1 VSDMQQELQACKT
14 SLGSIEDRL
23 QKIDTALR
31 GNGRKGLFTEFE
43 LLKSKVAQLEEF
55 RYDVKR
61 TKQWAAAAALSVIG
75 QMLMA
80 ILKSV
85 LPAATL

>member
-14 SLGSIEDRL
+14 SLGSIEVRL
-23 QKIDTALR
+23 QQIDTALR
-31 GNGRKGLFTEFE
+31 GNGRRGLFTEFE

-55 RYDVKR
+55 RHDVKR
-61 TKQWAAAAALSVIG
+61 TKQWAAAAALSVFG

-80 ILKSV
+80 VLKAV
-85 LPAATL
+85 LPAANL

>member
-1 VSDMQQELQACKT
+1 MQQELQACKT

-55 RYDVKR
+55 RTDVKR
-61 TKQWAAAAALSVIG
+61 TKQWAAAAALSVLG
-75 QMLMA
+75 QMLLTL
-80 ILKSV
+80 LKAV
-85 LPAATL
+85 LPTTTL

>member
-1 VSDMQQELQACKT
+1 VTDVQQELQACKT

-43 LLKSKVAQLEEF
+43 LLKSKVANLEEF
-55 RYDVKR
+55 RTDVRR
-61 TKQWAAAAALSVIG
+61 TKAWAAAAALTVIG
-75 QMLMA
+75 QL
-80 ILKSV
+80 LLSLLQQV
-85 LPAATL
+85 LPSV

>member
-1 VSDMQQELQACKT
+1 MQQELQACKT
-14 SLGSIEDRL
+14 SLGSIEVRL
-23 QKIDTALR
+23 QQIDTALR
-31 GNGRKGLFTEFE
+31 GNGRRGLFTEFE

-55 RYDVKR
+55 RHDVKR
-61 TKQWAAAAALSVIG
+61 TKQWAAAAALSVLG

-80 ILKSV
+80 VLKAV